1 MIRVSASP
9 RKSGISSMQRLVLS
23 TEQTQKLASFSGE
36 VDVIDSYGCK
46 IGELTVDDLAGT
58 ETKTLS
64 PEELDSLRRQ
74 VKEKE
79 TAGKGATYTAQQV
92 RD

>member
-1 MIRVSASP
+1 
-9 RKSGISSMQRLVLS
+9 MQRIVLS
-23 TEQTQKLASFSGE
+23 NEQTQKLAAFSGN
-36 VDVIDSYGCK
+36 VDVIDSFGRK
-46 IGELTVDDLAGT
+46 VGQLSVADVAAT

-74 VKEKE
+74 VKE
-79 TAGKGATYTAQQV
+79 TAGKGSTFTAQQV

>member
-1 MIRVSASP
+1 
-9 RKSGISSMQRLVLS
+9 MQRIVLS
-23 TEQTQKLASFSGE
+23 NEQTLKLAAFSGN
-36 VDVIDSYGCK
+36 VDVIDSFGRK
-46 IGELTVDDLAGT
+46 VGELSVADIAAT

-74 VKEKE
+74 VKE
-79 TAGKGATYTAQQV
+79 TAGQGGTFTAQQV

>member
-1 MIRVSASP
+1 
-9 RKSGISSMQRLVLS
+9 MQRIVLS
-23 TEQTQKLASFSGE
+23 NEQTQKLAAFSGN
-36 VDVIDSYGCK
+36 VDVIDSFGRK
-46 IGELTVDDLAGT
+46 VGQLSVADVAAT

-74 VKEKE
+74 VKE
-79 TAGKGATYTAQQV
+79 TAGKGGTFTAQQV

>member
-1 MIRVSASP
+1 
-9 RKSGISSMQRLVLS
+9 MQRLFLN
-23 TEQTQKLASFSGE
+23 TEQTQKLAAFSGT
-36 VDVIDSYGCK
+36 VDVIDSFGRK
-46 IGELTVDDLAGT
+46 VGELSVEDVAAT

-74 VKEKE
+74 VKE
-79 TAGKGATYTAQQV
+79 TAGKGSSFTAQQV

>member
-1 MIRVSASP
+1 V
-9 RKSGISSMQRLVLS
+9 
-23 TEQTQKLASFSGE
+23 
-36 VDVIDSYGCK
+36 
-46 IGELTVDDLAGT
+46 GELSVADIAAT

-74 VKEKE
+74 VKE
-79 TAGKGATYTAQQV
+79 TAGKGGTFTAQQV

>member
-1 MIRVSASP
+1 
-9 RKSGISSMQRLVLS
+9 MQRIVLS
-23 TEQTQKLASFSGE
+23 NEQTQKLASFSGN
-36 VDVIDSYGCK
+36 VDVIDSFGRK
-46 IGELTVDDLAGT
+46 VGELSVADIAAT

-74 VKEKE
+74 VKE
-79 TAGKGATYTAQQV
+79 TAGKGSSFTAQQV

>member
-1 MIRVSASP
+1 
-9 RKSGISSMQRLVLS
+9 MQRIVLS
-23 TEQTQKLASFSGE
+23 NEQTQKLAAFSGN
-36 VDVIDSYGCK
+36 VDVIDSFGRK
-46 IGELTVDDLAGT
+46 VGELSVADIAAT

-74 VKEKE
+74 VKE
-79 TAGKGATYTAQQV
+79 TAGKGGAFTAQQV

>member
-1 MIRVSASP
+1 
-9 RKSGISSMQRLVLS
+9 MQRIVLS
-23 TEQTQKLASFSGE
+23 NEQTQKLAGFSGN
-36 VDVIDSYGCK
+36 VDVIDSFGRK
-46 IGELTVDDLAGT
+46 VGELSVADVAAT

-74 VKEKE
+74 VKE
-79 TAGKGATYTAQQV
+79 TAGKGGTFTAQQV

>member
-1 MIRVSASP
+1 
-9 RKSGISSMQRLVLS
+9 MQRIVLS
-23 TEQTQKLASFSGE
+23 NEQTQKLASFSGN
-36 VDVIDSYGCK
+36 VDVVDSFGRK
-46 IGELTVDDLAGT
+46 VGELSVADIAAT

-74 VKEKE
+74 VKE
-79 TAGKGATYTAQQV
+79 TAGKGSSFTAQQV